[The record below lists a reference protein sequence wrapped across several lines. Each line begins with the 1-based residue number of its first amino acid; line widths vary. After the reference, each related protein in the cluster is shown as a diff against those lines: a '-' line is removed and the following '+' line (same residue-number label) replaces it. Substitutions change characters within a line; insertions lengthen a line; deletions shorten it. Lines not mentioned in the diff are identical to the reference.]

1 MKFFVLFTGFFS
13 MALASAQQGPVRFQP
28 QTEIPHELQIYIQDT
43 LVRNCSALRQNSVR
57 LDEVQTTYERQQIDQ
72 GIVDFYYTTLL
83 KAYQVVGGTRTRVLG
98 DVVIESTYYAFQGGE
113 NREVR
118 SVKAPASLGCRAL

>member
-1 MKFFVLFTGFFS
+1 MFVSFFS
-13 MALASAQQGPVRFQP
+13 ITLASAQQGPIRFQP
-28 QTEIPHELQIYIQDT
+28 QTEIPHELQIFIQET
-43 LVRNCSALRQNSVR
+43 LVRNCSAVRQNSVR

-83 KAYQVVGGTRTRVLG
+83 KAYQVVGGTRTRFLG
-98 DVVIESTYYAFQGGE
+98 DVVIESAYYAFQAGE

-118 SVKAPASLGCRAL
+118 SLKAPSTLGCRPL